1 MLNEWKPRDFS
12 HTNFSIYKPIKG
24 TPEYKIVQ
32 FMELYKSCNY
42 GKMAEMLIDY
52 SGKSVGIMAGKV
64 RTWIGEIKCMNY
76 QLLEVKD
83 NAPAVSEIILSVT
96 VSTKEEIIKQIKI
109 NSQLIYP
116 IIR

>member
-1 MLNEWKPRDFS
+1 
-12 HTNFSIYKPIKG
+12 
-24 TPEYKIVQ
+24 
-32 FMELYKSCNY
+32 
-42 GKMAEMLIDY
+42 
-52 SGKSVGIMAGKV
+52 MAGKV

-109 NSQLIYP
+109 NSQLIYQIDRISP
-116 IIR
+116 KPLIRGKQGGEWYIIDRIICDICNHVDIW